1 MSFVL
6 VISFTFHS
14 NDQKMS
20 TICKKPTRESCCK
33 FLRAIPS
40 IKDGQSSWWF
50 APAAAECICRDTR
63 CMMNA
68 PSGVLTMHRGT
79 LRACRNRN
87 SLIIDAVICHIYVRT
102 FVRRKWRWI
111 TELLFRFVEIYLC
124 RDRRQNW
131 NVIAINDGVPPCW
144 YKNCVKWLSEC
155 IHHSCSD
162 VDDAFGLCAIARG
175 SGTCTFTGA
184 PTEYFTSSSGF
195 TRNNIN
201 LIGKTGP
208 VFFLRVF
215 LLHSLWY
222 CS

>member
-1 MSFVL
+1 MS
-6 VISFTFHS
+6 
-14 NDQKMS
+14 
-20 TICKKPTRESCCK
+20 
-33 FLRAIPS
+33 
-40 IKDGQSSWWF
+40 
-50 APAAAECICRDTR
+50 
-63 CMMNA
+63 
-68 PSGVLTMHRGT
+68 
-79 LRACRNRN
+79 
-87 SLIIDAVICHIYVRT
+87 
-102 FVRRKWRWI
+102 
-111 TELLFRFVEIYLC
+111 YLC
-124 RDRRQNW
+124 ADIRTAKVTVNYRAFVSFRRDLFMRQNW

>member
-1 MSFVL
+1 MRSYVIFMCRHSYGESDGELPSFCFV
-6 VISFTFHS
+6 
-14 NDQKMS
+14 
-20 TICKKPTRESCCK
+20 
-33 FLRAIPS
+33 
-40 IKDGQSSWWF
+40 SSRF
-50 APAAAECICRDTR
+50 IYAETGDRI
-63 CMMNA
+63 
-68 PSGVLTMHRGT
+68 GT
-79 LRACRNRN
+79 
-87 SLIIDAVICHIYVRT
+87 
-102 FVRRKWRWI
+102 W
-111 TELLFRFVEIYLC
+111 
-124 RDRRQNW
+124 
-131 NVIAINDGVPPCW
+131 IAINDGVPPCW

-175 SGTCTFTGA
+175 SGTCTFTGT
-184 PTEYFTSSSGF
+184 PTKYFTSSSGF